1 MNSSPMKTIALAG
14 NPNVGKSTLFNVLT
28 GMKQHTGNWIGKT
41 VTTAQ
46 GICQSDSYTYLMT
59 DLPGTY
65 SLYPHSAEEEAA
77 RDFLCYKKPDAVIV
91 VCDGTCLERNLI
103 LVLQI
108 MEITSNVI
116 VCINFM
122 DEVAKK
128 QIQIDIPML
137 SDQLGVPVIGITAQ
151 KKGSISCLLSAL
163 DSLIDHSSPVN
174 CSATSTESPISSLV
188 LTAEQIFKK
197 TVSFSHKNLNE
208 RDHRIDCLLTGKW
221 TAYPLMLL
229 LFAFIFWL
237 TISGSNYP
245 SQLISTALFW
255 LQNQLSNFLIL
266 LHTPVWLHDL
276 LILGIYRVLAWVISV
291 MLPPMAIFFPLFT
304 LLEDIGYL
312 PRIAYNLDKPFQC
325 CRSCGKQALTMCM
338 G

>member
-1 MNSSPMKTIALAG
+1 MNSFPTKTIALAG
-14 NPNVGKSTLFNVLT
+14 NPNVGKSTLFNALT

-46 GICQSDSYTYLMT
+46 GTCQSDSYTYLMT

-65 SLYPHSAEEEAA
+65 SLLPHSAEEEAA
-77 RDFLCYKKPDAVIV
+77 RDFLFIKKPDAVVV

-108 MEITSNVI
+108 LKITSNVV

-122 DEVAKK
+122 DEAAKK
-128 QIQIDIPML
+128 QIQIDIPAL
-137 SDQLGVPVIGITAQ
+137 SEQLGVPVIGITAQ
-151 KKGSISCLLSAL
+151 KKGSVCCLLSVL
-163 DSLIDHSSPVN
+163 DSLMDQSSSN
-174 CSATSTESPISSLV
+174 HYSAEQTETSISSLV
-188 LTAEQIFKK
+188 LTAEKISKK
-197 TVSFSHKNLNE
+197 TVSFLLKNFDEKN
-208 RDHRIDCLLTGKW
+208 RQIDRLLTGKW
-221 TAYPLMLL
+221 TAFPLMLL
-229 LFAFIFWL
+229 LFTFIFWL
-237 TISGSNYP
+237 TITGANYP
-245 SQLISTALFW
+245 SQLLSTALFW
-255 LQNQLSNFLIL
+255 FQDQLSSFLIWL
-266 LHTPVWLHDL
+266 QTPVWLHDL